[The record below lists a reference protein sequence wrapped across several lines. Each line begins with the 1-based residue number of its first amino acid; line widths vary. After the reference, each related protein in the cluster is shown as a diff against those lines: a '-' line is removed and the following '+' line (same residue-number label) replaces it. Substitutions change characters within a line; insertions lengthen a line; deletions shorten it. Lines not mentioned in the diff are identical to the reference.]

1 MEGSV
6 SIRHWPVGCK
16 DLEFSRS
23 HEPIPNGDTALHLS
37 SRAQSRDL
45 QFSGPLLVTEKRW
58 KSGGKAVTRY
68 LFPTF
73 STSPIDPKELR
84 LCGHLKWLP
93 QIYPFRP

>member
-23 HEPIPNGDTALHLS
+23 HEPIPNGDTALHLL

-58 KSGGKAVTRY
+58 KSGDTI
-68 LFPTF
+68 
-73 STSPIDPKELR
+73 PISYILHVPDR
-84 LCGHLKWLP
+84 S
-93 QIYPFRP
+93 